1 MKEKKSIIITILIF
15 VFAFAVLVAMHYPFK
30 REEEY
35 HENIKISWDD
45 DKDIY
50 EIFIVGEKRT
60 EYVKA
65 ENVVIRYDI
74 SNQEQLSVEFAFVK
88 TTTYRLL
95 DKIYDNKLYI
105 VFE

>member
-1 MKEKKSIIITILIF
+1 MKEKKDIIITILIF
-15 VFAFAVLVAMHYPFK
+15 AFAFAVLVAIHYPLRK
-30 REEEY
+30 EEEY

-50 EIFIVGEKRT
+50 EIFIVDEKRT

-74 SNQEQLSVEFAFVK
+74 SNQEQLSVDFAFVK

-95 DKIYDNKLYI
+95 DEIYDNKLYI